1 MAASHDESARVEQA
15 PGVGRAG
22 TYSEA
27 AGAGGSTVPY
37 PTGEATRPPE
47 RLSFATSTGPAPLIG
62 GTRGPGGQAFAAPAY
77 HPSID
82 AGPNAGPSGH
92 PTRPPSPPTQTYF
105 STPTPMMGP
114 TRPPPQ

>member
-15 PGVGRAG
+15 PGVGWAG
-22 TYSEA
+22 THREA
-27 AGAGGSTVPY
+27 AGAGGSTVPI

-47 RLSFATSTGPAPLIG
+47 RSLATSTGPAPLVG
-62 GTRGPGGQAFAAPAY
+62 GTRGPGGAAFAAPGY

-82 AGPNAGPSGH
+82 AGTNAGPSDG
-92 PTRPPSPPTQTYF
+92 PTRPASAATQTSF
-105 STPTPMMGP
+105 SSPTPMLGP

>member
-1 MAASHDESARVEQA
+1 MAASHDESVRVEQA

-22 TYSEA
+22 THFEA
-27 AGAGGSTVPY
+27 AGAGGLTVPK

-47 RLSFATSTGPAPLIG
+47 RLSFATSTGPAPLVG
-62 GTRGPGGQAFAAPAY
+62 GTRGPSGQAFAAPAY

-82 AGPNAGPSGH
+82 AGTNAGPSGNA
-92 PTRPPSPPTQTYF
+92 TRPPSAATQTSF
-105 STPTPMMGP
+105 SSPTPMLGP